1 MDNLRYI
8 ITGYYCILE
17 EQLFPEFQ
25 FGVTHAPKLWRE
37 NLNFYIKYETQT
49 LPFEIRKKYFYI

>member
-1 MDNLRYI
+1 MEIDNLRYI

-25 FGVTHAPKLWRE
+25 FGVTNTHMNCGGKIWI
-37 NLNFYIKYETQT
+37 FI
-49 LPFEIRKKYFYI
+49 